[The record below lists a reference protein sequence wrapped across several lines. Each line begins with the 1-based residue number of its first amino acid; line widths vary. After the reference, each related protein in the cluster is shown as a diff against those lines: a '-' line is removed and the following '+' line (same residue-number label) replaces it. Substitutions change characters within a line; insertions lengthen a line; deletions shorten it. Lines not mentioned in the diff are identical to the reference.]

1 MKVRSTHP
9 QFRGTHLSGSNPAV
23 RRFVITAF
31 VVILGFWV
39 PLLCMLALGVPK

>member
-9 QFRGTHLSGSNPAV
+9 EYRGANISGSNPAV

-31 VVILGFWV
+31 VVILAFWV
-39 PLLCMLALGVPK
+39 PLLSFLAVAVTR